1 MFVNEAVEN
10 VTKKRTRCVTTLEAK
25 NTLHPLIQLI
35 QQGEEI
41 SEEKILT
48 ILPTLNMKTDPNNM
62 WDVDRVKNYSS

>member
-35 QQGEEI
+35 QQGE
-41 SEEKILT
+41 
-48 ILPTLNMKTDPNNM
+48 DF
-62 WDVDRVKNYSS
+62 